1 MLPICSWTKQYTNL
15 WNAHGNVSWITTEHE
30 ETLKKMFKSVRAL
43 LIELEL
49 RKAGFWGDGKLK
61 YPKKKKKKKPKSK
74 GEDQKQNRPK
84 YMPGLEHSITSMM
97 GANALTTA
105 KSLLLNSVELVECYE
120 YNYLRLALWT
130 LRSKYEFSFV
140 APIYFLQK

>member
-1 MLPICSWTKQYTNL
+1 
-15 WNAHGNVSWITTEHE
+15 
-30 ETLKKMFKSVRAL
+30 MFKSVRAF

-49 RKAGFWGDGKLK
+49 RKAGFWGDGKPK
-61 YPKKKKKKKPKSK
+61 YSKKKKKPKSK
-74 GEDQKQNRPK
+74 GEDQKQNRPT
-84 YMPGLEHSITSMM
+84 YTPGLEHSITSMM

-105 KSLLLNSVELVECYE
+105 KSLLLNSFELVECYE
-120 YNYLRLALWT
+120 YNYLRLTLWT